1 MTIEKLGECLCVY
14 ICIHASMHEYM
25 YLQTDALRKLRKEYS
40 HKKSLKMA
48 QEKFWKKTILGISSQ
63 IPSDTIQSNGPNEV
77 LPGLELVF

>member
-48 QEKFWKKTILGISSQ
+48 QEKFLKKTILRISS
-63 IPSDTIQSNGPNEV
+63 
-77 LPGLELVF
+77 